1 VRLNLRAWAC
11 IILAVGLL
19 APWASS
25 AASSAEGGAVP
36 TLKAGYEPR
45 PLTPG
50 TWRTGG
56 GFVPVT
62 TFRVPRRWYG
72 AQGATGWFLGS
83 GLDRATQE
91 FTAGGIFVD
100 VVALPLTT
108 AVARFTSLKS
118 ISAGA
123 STAVKVGGFAGVT
136 FNARVKGE
144 HAPLAA
150 LGTGADIPGGV
161 TGRQTF
167 LNVRGKTVLVRLEWY
182 APRAAVDVQAVFRS
196 FRFPR

>member
-1 VRLNLRAWAC
+1 M
-11 IILAVGLL
+11 
-19 APWASS
+19 
-25 AASSAEGGAVP
+25 
-36 TLKAGYEPR
+36 LKASDEPR
-45 PLTPG
+45 PLPPG
-50 TWRTGG
+50 TWRTGA

-62 TFRVPRRWYG
+62 TFRVARGWHG

-83 GLDRATQE
+83 GLDRAAQE
-91 FTAGGIFVD
+91 FTVGGIFVD
-100 VVALPLTT
+100 HVPLPLAT
-108 AVARFTSLKS
+108 AVARFRSLKT

-123 STAVKVGGFAGVT
+123 STPVKVGGFAGVT

-161 TGRQTF
+161 SGRQTF
-167 LNVRGKTVLVRLEWY
+167 LSVRGKTLLVRLEWY
-182 APRAAVDVQAVFRS
+182 APGAAAGVQAVFRT